1 MNVAEWQN
9 RLEINFLS
17 NNTIGVELDQVLSQE
32 IEHENFVNSDF
43 HGYRALAHSFY
54 EFYIQTFKII
64 KNSVNKFDI
73 SIRFPN
79 YNAIVL
85 IHLSTFKNLRASEIL
100 FQKGY
105 PLDGFS
111 LLRDLFERS
120 LFLGAM
126 MNKYTSFQ
134 KLFGAKAFSE
144 KIDNDF
150 VKYKRIKKLRQD
162 AEKEVFHKMSQGI
175 DEENLVELGI
185 LRKLLNDE
193 IHSSRLTFAMEC
205 SDLLKGRFLESFGPN
220 FNRKICALYMNRF
233 TEVGWMILRTLPFLQ
248 PESNFFKDD
257 WSKKWNILDESFCFM
272 VDSLNKKIAIAVKE
286 LIEKKFPFDPQY
298 SYFEVEERD

>member
-1 MNVAEWQN
+1 MNIAEFQN
-9 RLEINFLS
+9 RLETNFLS
-17 NNTIGVELDQVLSQE
+17 NSTIGEELDQILLQE
-32 IEHENFVNSDF
+32 VEHGNYVNADF

-64 KNSVNKFDI
+64 KNSVNQLEI
-73 SIRFPN
+73 STKFPN
-79 YNAIVL
+79 YSAIVL
-85 IHLSTFKNLRASEIL
+85 IHISTFKNLRASEIL

-120 LFLGAM
+120 LFLGAI

-134 KLFGAKAFSE
+134 RLFGSKAFEE

-150 VKYKRIKKLRQD
+150 DKYRRIQRLRQD
-162 AEKEVFHKMSQGI
+162 EEKKVFHKMSQGL
-175 DEENLVELGI
+175 DKDNLVELEI
-185 LRKLLNDE
+185 LRYLLNDE

-205 SDLLKGRFLESFGPN
+205 KDLLEGKYLGSFGPN
-220 FNRKICALYMNRF
+220 FNIKICALYMNRF

-248 PESNFFKDD
+248 PESDFFKDS

-272 VDSLNKKIAIAVKE
+272 SDSLDIKIAFAMKE
-286 LIEKKFPFDPQY
+286 LIEKKFHFNTQY
-298 SYFEVEERD
+298 SYFEVE